1 MLMSM
6 DVTRD
11 DGRAQVMNQ
20 AIWPDH
26 AHCVTALHLRIEVA
40 TAAWRRRVL
49 LSNRYEF
56 LVVCL
61 QHLQLDDAC
70 TLMRSFF
77 HPEWLGLGGSLST
90 EPKKSL
96 LRALRHS
103 TPIDGTEYLLAF
115 MLNERGKFTYN
126 KEGTE
131 MIAKADYK
139 KMCSECSELAAARQ
153 TCIFFSRGGCSKQD
167 VPKSRL
173 LAIVATALAVS
184 MVQIVVFDEQLALD
198 LFEED
203 ADDGLSGDRSHSAV
217 TL

>member
-1 MLMSM
+1 MRLTAYGPCSRKCAMSLCRRHDFQRLDTIARAAMLMSM

-115 MLNERGKFTYN
+115 MLNERG
-126 KEGTE
+126 
-131 MIAKADYK
+131 
-139 KMCSECSELAAARQ
+139 
-153 TCIFFSRGGCSKQD
+153 
-167 VPKSRL
+167 
-173 LAIVATALAVS
+173 
-184 MVQIVVFDEQLALD
+184 
-198 LFEED
+198 
-203 ADDGLSGDRSHSAV
+203 
-217 TL
+217 